1 MTNEIQEIFEKI
13 KEDGRTAL
21 LEHEAKTI
29 LKKIGV
35 NIPPSKIVSTEADA
49 LKTANEFGLPVVM
62 KLMSPQVLHK
72 TDMGAVVVGLD
83 TEEKVQAIYQDFM
96 KRFSDVDV
104 AGVLVEKMVKPGI
117 ELIVGTQ
124 IDKTFGPVILV
135 GPGGIFVEAL
145 KDVVF
150 RMCPTSKDNALSAID
165 EIKTQNLLNGFRGMP
180 KVDRNGL
187 ARLVEQL
194 SKLAWEYKDYI
205 GEMDINP
212 IIANEDGLFPVDA
225 RIILKE

>member
-1 MTNEIQEIFEKI
+1 MTDKIKEIFEKI
-13 KEDGRTAL
+13 KDDGRTAL

-35 NIPPSKIVSTEADA
+35 NIPPSKIVNTEADA

-83 TEEKVQAIYQDFM
+83 TEEKVQATYQDFM

-150 RMCPTSKDNALSAID
+150 RMCPSSKEDALSAID
-165 EIKTQNLLNGFRGMP
+165 EIKTQKLLNGFRGMP
-180 KVDRNGL
+180 KVDRDAL
-187 ARLVEQL
+187 ARLVEDL

-205 GEMDINP
+205 DEMDINP